1 MLLKKQE
8 MTKLWIDWKHVPVT
22 LLKLVPQEV
31 IGHRTNEKDWYT
43 AIIVWSEKKEF
54 DRKKWEKV
62 KYSNVFEFRVCEDVL
77 SNFGIGSVLDFSF
90 LDWFDTVF
98 LKWLTKGKWFQW
110 VIKRHWF
117 SRGPSSHWSH
127 FHRRP
132 GSIWWMK
139 PRRVNKGKKLP
150 WHMWVSNISLKNVKI
165 INKYSFDNESLVAV
179 KWSVPGYYG
188 SLVKMELK

>member
-8 MTKLWIDWKHVPVT
+8 MTKLWIDGKHVPVT

-31 IGHRTNEKDWYT
+31 IGHRTNEKDGYT
-43 AIIVWSEKKEF
+43 AIIVGSEKKEF
-54 DRKKWEKV
+54 DRKKGEKV

-90 LDWFDTVF
+90 LDGFDTVF
-98 LKWLTKGKWFQW
+98 LKGLTKGKGFQG
-110 VIKRHWF
+110 VIKRHGF
-117 SRGPSSHWSH
+117 SRGPSSHGSH

-132 GSIWWMK
+132 GSIGGMK

-150 WHMWVSNISLKNVKI
+150 GHMGVSNISLKNVKI

-179 KWSVPGYYG
+179 KGSVPGYYG